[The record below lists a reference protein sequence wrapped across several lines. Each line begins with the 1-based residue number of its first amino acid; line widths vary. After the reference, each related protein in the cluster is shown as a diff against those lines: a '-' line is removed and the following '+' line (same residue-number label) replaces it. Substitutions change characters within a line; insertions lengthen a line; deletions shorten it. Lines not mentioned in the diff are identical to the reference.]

1 MQPLYEEAN
10 FPVQPA
16 NFWWQLAAEHDLS
29 DMRPIPQSIEVE
41 DDCEFVP
48 YFDED
53 QVPRRLDEVPEENTV
68 GSMVG
73 NRESLKLFEIYGSHV
88 WSCKYI
94 FLDEFVFIL

>member
-29 DMRPIPQSIEVE
+29 DMGPISQSIEVE

-53 QVPRRLDEVPEENTV
+53 QVQRRLDEVPEDKPKQWVV
-68 GSMVG
+68 GGLVQWWELG
-73 NRESLKLFEIYGSHV
+73 KFEV
-88 WSCKYI
+88 
-94 FLDEFVFIL
+94 V